1 MRENRELTGKGV
13 TNKNSNLIQM
23 QLNFCFSGAQID
35 SMGQGGHSRDFSR
48 NQQEETEPEFD
59 GKLHRRLR
67 RDRRI
72 FGGEPF
78 PDLQQFAAHQRGA
91 RFRSHFRPDRHR
103 VSRNRPGGN

>member
-35 SMGQGGHSRDFSR
+35 SMGQGGHPRDFSR
-48 NQQEETEPEFD
+48 DQPEEAQPEFD
-59 GKLHRRLR
+59 GRLHRRLR

-72 FGGEPF
+72 FGSEQF
-78 PDLQQFAAHQRGA
+78 PDLQQFTAHQRRAG
-91 RFRSHFRPDRHR
+91 FRSNFCSNGH
-103 VSRNRPGGN
+103 